1 MTIEELIAYVEADP
15 MRQANTEAHSAVIAA
30 LYLAREAA
38 GGRWRRRPISHLDDQ
53 VKRMNDALDT
63 ATWK

>member
-15 MRQANTEAHSAVIAA
+15 MRQANTGAHDAVIAA

-38 GGRWRRRPISHLDDQ
+38 GVSKRRPISHLDEQ
-53 VKRMNDALDT
+53 VTKMNVALSK
-63 ATWK
+63 AEWK